1 MTAQAAAETDGG
13 PDEVACWCCGNSYA
27 ESDIVR
33 LGQHHEVGVCLRCAH
48 FLHQRARAREDA
60 ARSSPATRA
69 RDVLRAGRDLVI
81 RRGWH
86 TWPVIGPVL
95 RRLGSRLP

>member
-1 MTAQAAAETDGG
+1 MRTDSAAETAGDLG
-13 PDEVACWCCGNSYA
+13 EVACWCCGKRYA
-27 ESDIVR
+27 EPQIVR
-33 LGQHHEVGVCLRCAH
+33 LGEHPQVGVCLGCAH
-48 FLHQRARAREDA
+48 FLHRQARAREDA

-69 RDVLRAGRDLVI
+69 RDLLRAARELVI

-86 TWPVIGPVL
+86 NVPLIGPVL